1 MFSSKLKCGS
11 AAAFAAAGVMFLTVA
26 AANAAMAPVLRGGYS
41 ASDIQLTSG
50 GCGPGWRRTVIGYRC
65 VRNVPPMRYC
75 QPGFHSQTFPNGQ
88 GYRCV
93 MNH

>member
-1 MFSSKLKCGS
+1 MFSSYLKSGS
-11 AAAFAAAGVMFLTVA
+11 VAAFAAAGVMFLTA
-26 AANAAMAPVLRGGYS
+26 ADAAMAPAPRGGYS

-65 VRNVPPMRYC
+65 VRNVAPMRQC
-75 QPGFHSQTFPNGQ
+75 QPGFHSQSFPNGQ
-88 GYRCV
+88 GHRCV